1 VAEPLLESGDRID
14 ELPRSA
20 SPVSHPGLVQVEEA
34 RRRIAAIVKA
44 TPLVPSPGLS
54 RLAGVPVRLKG
65 ESLQETGSFKVRGAA
80 NALLSL
86 DPEQAAAGVVAV
98 SSGNH
103 GKAVAYVAR
112 LLGVP
117 ATVCVSARVPRH
129 KVEGIE
135 GLGAT
140 VVVAG
145 PDQDDADAEAR
156 RLAGR
161 GFTLIHP
168 FDDPDVIAGQG
179 TIGLEVLEAFPECA
193 VMVVP
198 LSGGG
203 LISGIAAAAKG
214 LAPGIAVYGVSQDR
228 GPAMHASLEA
238 GRLVDVVEENTLADA
253 LAGGL
258 GQENRH
264 TFEMCRDLLSG
275 TVLVSEGEI
284 ARAMAYLDD
293 EHGWRV
299 EGGGAV
305 GVAALLVG
313 RIPLDGP
320 TAVVVSGGNVGDDT
334 FRRALEAAR
343 RDG

>member
-1 VAEPLLESGDRID
+1 M
-14 ELPRSA
+14 
-20 SPVSHPGLVQVEEA
+20 SHPGLIEVEEA

-54 RLAGVPVRLKG
+54 RRAGVLVRLKG

-86 DPEQAAAGVVAV
+86 DPDQVEVGVVAV

-103 GKAVAYVAR
+103 GRAVAHVAR

-129 KVEGIE
+129 KVEAIE

-156 RLAGR
+156 RLAGQ
-161 GFTLIHP
+161 GLTFIHP
-168 FDDPDVIAGQG
+168 FDDPAVIAGQG
-179 TIGLEVLEAFPECA
+179 TIGLEIVEAFPECA
-193 VMVVP
+193 AVVVP

-214 LAPGIAVYGVSQDR
+214 ISSGIAVHGVSQER

-238 GRLVDVVEENTLADA
+238 GRLVDVVEEDTLADA

-258 GQENRH
+258 GTENRH
-264 TFEMCRDLLSG
+264 TFEMCRDLLTG

-293 EHGWRV
+293 EHGWRA

-305 GVAALLVG
+305 GVAALLEG
-313 RIPLDGP
+313 RIPLHGP

-334 FRRALEAAR
+334 FRKALEAAR
-343 RDG
+343 HDR